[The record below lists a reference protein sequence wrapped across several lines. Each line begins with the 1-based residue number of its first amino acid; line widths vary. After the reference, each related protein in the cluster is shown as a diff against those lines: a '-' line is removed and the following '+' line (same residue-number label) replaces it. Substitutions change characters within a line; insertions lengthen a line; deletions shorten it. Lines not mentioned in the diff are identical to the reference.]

1 LKSFFAS
8 LPASLLIGVLLVL
21 ALFSCKKDPY
31 ELGIDLL
38 PPSDTLNVLVTDT
51 CTVVAFSVI
60 QDSIRTD
67 EGTSFIVGSL
77 LDPIFGKSTAGF
89 YTQVHL
95 GSESPD
101 FGNNPVLDSLVLV
114 LFYNGYYGDTT
125 TMQNVKVYEIS
136 QDLNLDS
143 SYWSNQRVATYSSL
157 LANQSFYPRPT
168 DSVKVSGKNMVAHLR
183 INLNKFT
190 NYLGNKILYAP
201 SGVLVN
207 NFSFVNFLKG
217 LYVEA
222 NPVTANG
229 ALLNFSGGNSSSRL
243 ELYFHNSENDSL
255 QYDFIIDEKAARFNY
270 IDHNEYLDASP
281 DLKRQIL
288 NHDSTLGAS
297 LMFLQG
303 LGGIKLKLKFP
314 YMKDFGKGHVVAIN
328 DALLMFSNM
337 ETDTTLAPPPQLTI
351 FRQDS
356 IGRISFLPDENEGQ
370 NYFGGTY
377 NMSSRTYFFRITQ
390 HIQKVIQHSYSDSFD
405 LYILVNNPIKTD
417 MPPYR
422 VMLNGTNPSLP
433 GALTNR
439 FRLKLIY
446 TRLL

>member
-1 LKSFFAS
+1 LLTGA
-8 LPASLLIGVLLVL
+8 LLIL

-51 CTVVAFSVI
+51 CTVVAFSVRN
-60 QDSIRTD
+60 DSIRTD
-67 EGTSFIVGSL
+67 ESSNFIVGSI
-77 LDPIFGKSTAGF
+77 LDPVFGKSTAGF
-89 YTQVHL
+89 YSQVHL
-95 GSESPD
+95 GSESPY
-101 FGNNPVLDSLVLV
+101 FGQNPVLDSLVLV

-125 TMQNVKVYEIS
+125 TMQNIRVYEIS
-136 QDLNLDS
+136 QDLNIDS
-143 SYWSNQRVATYSSL
+143 TYWSNQRVATYPSL
-157 LANQSFYPRPT
+157 LANKSFYPHPK
-168 DSVKVSGKNMVAHLR
+168 DSVKVSGTNIAPHLR

-201 SGVLVN
+201 SDVLADN
-207 NFSFVNFLKG
+207 IAFANFFKG

-222 NPVTANG
+222 NPVNAAG
-229 ALLNFSGGNSSSRL
+229 ALLNFSGGNSTSRV
-243 ELYFHNSENDSL
+243 EIYFHNSESDSL
-255 QYDFIIDEKAARFNY
+255 IYDFMIDETAARFTY
-270 IDHNEYLDASP
+270 IDHNNYLDASP

-288 NHDSTLGAS
+288 NHDSALGS
-297 LMFLQG
+297 EQIFLQG
-303 LGGIKLKLKFP
+303 LGGVKLKLSFP
-314 YMKDFGKGHVVAIN
+314 YMKDFGKDHVIAIN

-337 ETDTTLAPPPQLTI
+337 ETDTTLAPPPQLTM

-356 IGRISFLPDENEGQ
+356 IGRISFLPDENEGEK
-370 NYFGGTY
+370 YFGGTY
-377 NMSSRTYFFRITQ
+377 NISSRTYFFRITQ
-390 HIQKVIQHSYSDSFD
+390 HIQKVIQHAYPESFD
-405 LYILVNNPIKTD
+405 LYILVNNPVKTD

-422 VMLNGTNPSLP
+422 VMLNGTSPSIP

>member
-1 LKSFFAS
+1 MKSFFAS

-38 PPSDTLNVLVTDT
+38 PPSDTLNVLTTDT
-51 CTVVAFSVI
+51 CTVFAYSVN

-67 EGTSFIVGSL
+67 GSSYFIVGSMF
-77 LDPIFGKSTAGF
+77 DPVFGKSTAGI
-89 YTQVHL
+89 YTQVIL
-95 GSESPD
+95 GSEAPY
-101 FGNNPVLDSLVLV
+101 FGDNPVLDSLVLV
-114 LFYNGYYGDTT
+114 LVYNGYYGDTT
-125 TMQNVKVYEIS
+125 TMQNVKVYELS
-136 QDLNLDS
+136 EDLIIDS
-143 SYWSNQRVATYSSL
+143 AYWSNHRVATYSTL

-168 DSVKVSGKNMVAHLR
+168 DSVRVSGKNMVAHLR

-201 SGVLVN
+201 SDVLADN
-207 NFSFVNFLKG
+207 ASFLNFFKG
-217 LYVEA
+217 LYVET
-222 NPVTANG
+222 NPVNAKGSLVNFGVG
-229 ALLNFSGGNSSSRL
+229 AYSSRM
-243 ELYFHNSENDSL
+243 ELYFHNSSNDSL
-255 QYDFIIDEKAARFNY
+255 QYDFLIDETAARYTY
-270 IDHNEYLDASP
+270 IDHNGYLDGSP

-288 NHDSTLGAS
+288 NHDSTLGANK
-297 LMFLQG
+297 LFLQG
-303 LGGIKLKLKFP
+303 LGGVKIKLRFP
-314 YMKDFGKGHVVAIN
+314 YMKDFGKDHLIAIN

-337 ETDTTLAPPPQLTI
+337 ETDTTLAPPPQLSM

-356 IGRISFLPDENEGQ
+356 VGRISFLADEIEGQ

-377 NMSSRTYFFRITQ
+377 NKSSKTYFFRITQ
-390 HIQKVIQHSYSDSFD
+390 HIQKVIQHSYKNSFD

-417 MPPYR
+417 IPPFR